1 VSGASA
7 MNGNPQSL
15 LKPGERLDDL
25 QRDGLRLIQHPD
37 LFAFSMDSVL
47 LSSFARAK
55 HRDVVIDICTGTGVI
70 PLLMWAK
77 WKPKRIVG
85 VEIQTQLADMAK
97 RSVILNDLEDRI
109 EIVEGDAREVLA
121 EFDHCKVDL
130 VVCNPPYRPV
140 DSGPASRSD
149 SNAIARHEHSFSL
162 SDLAI
167 VASRI
172 LKSSGRLAVV
182 HRPERLPDLVVELR
196 RNRIEPKR
204 MQLVH
209 TSLDKPARMVLLE
222 AVRDGGKQL
231 SVLPPLVIHG
241 DDGRYTQQAIDIY
254 FGAHGSGDD

>member
-1 VSGASA
+1 
-7 MNGNPQSL
+7 MNGKPQSL

-25 QRDGLRLIQHPD
+25 QRDGLRLIQRPD

-55 HRDVVIDICTGTGVI
+55 HRDAVIDICTGTGVI

-85 VEIQTQLADMAK
+85 VEIQPQLADMAK

-109 EIVEGDAREVLA
+109 EIIEGDARVALSQ
-121 EFDHCKVDL
+121 FDRCKADL

-140 DSGPASRSD
+140 DAGPESQSD
-149 SNAIARHEHSFSL
+149 SHAIARHEHSFSL
-162 SDLAI
+162 EDLAS
-167 VASRI
+167 VASRV
-172 LKSSGRLAVV
+172 LRSAGRLAVV
-182 HRPERLPDLVVELR
+182 HRPERLPDLIVELR

-209 TSLDKPARMVLLE
+209 TSLDKPAKMVLLE
-222 AVRDGGKQL
+222 AVKDGGKQL
-231 SVLPPLVIHG
+231 TVLPPLVIHG
-241 DDGRYTQQAIDIY
+241 DDGRYTQQVMDIY
-254 FGAHGSGDD
+254 FGAHESGDD

>member
-1 VSGASA
+1 
-7 MNGNPQSL
+7 
-15 LKPGERLDDL
+15 
-25 QRDGLRLIQHPD
+25 
-37 LFAFSMDSVL
+37 
-47 LSSFARAK
+47 
-55 HRDVVIDICTGTGVI
+55 
-70 PLLMWAK
+70 MWAK

-167 VASRI
+167 VASRV

-209 TSLDKPARMVLLE
+209 TSLDKPAKMVLLE

-254 FGAHGSGDD
+254 FGAHESGDD